1 MWRISVSVPQ
11 VKIGKTPDEPLN
23 VRILLPLPANTP
35 FGNLFLK
42 YMHIVRRLDH
52 VNSML
57 HTVFDSYE
65 EAMAQPISDLLFHH
79 ALVSE
84 QVIYWLRKTADE
96 LIGLH
101 HVLASRVANG
111 EYPDRVSP
119 DSIGGLLRGKAVPP
133 PFVEHV
139 DFLETLNEISN
150 AYKHSFI
157 NSDLNLVG
165 RDEPV
170 VYALGLHRNKLEKSS
185 ALYAVS
191 VREVVAGFNAFFDA
205 MVEPFATAESRTV
218 PRYPRAATQTVPD
231 PE

>member
-1 MWRISVSVPQ
+1 
-11 VKIGKTPDEPLN
+11 
-23 VRILLPLPANTP
+23 
-35 FGNLFLK
+35 
-42 YMHIVRRLDH
+42 
-52 VNSML
+52 
-57 HTVFDSYE
+57 
-65 EAMAQPISDLLFHH
+65 MAQPISDLLFHH
-79 ALVSE
+79 GLVSE

-205 MVEPFATAESRTV
+205 MVESLRNCGIPH
-218 PRYPRAATQTVPD
+218 RAPLSAGG
-231 PE
+231 